1 MAELSE
7 KNKRYIQNVAG
18 NPNASQS
25 AKNIAAKYAAN
36 AGTTVQAVAS
46 QPKTQTGVSQS
57 TTQIGPKFAS
67 GAFTPNKTQIGPSYS
82 ATSFNP
88 PRTKTTTSSIIS
100 GDQTTTG
107 GIATGGTPK
116 DVGVKTTEEKVVT
129 QPISGGGGGGRR
141 TVPKPPVQPKQPVQ
155 PVQPIFP
162 TGTQGLR
169 ATAEKFGLP
178 VGFDPATGQVSIG
191 GKGVDVSELRRDAQ
205 GNYYGTP
212 EQIQRV
218 INTSG
223 TPPSGTQALRE
234 AFAGRD
240 VQYSPETGVVV
251 DGVPVDTSNLP
262 MVGDRFYVTPAQAEA
277 LGSQIDE
284 MKSPELKAQDQ
295 IAEEQ
300 ARLQEKQANLTEQRQ
315 QLMTGLEQY
324 QSPLSQ
330 EVISTIRAAY
340 GNPFQYDPNAD
351 QALRQAQTFAERQL
365 MEQLNARGILS
376 STMTRDQLGSLYAEL
391 LPKYESIAFD
401 RYNQNVDNLL
411 KQANFMMQLSQDD
424 YERYKDFVVQSI
436 NGIDEVSRNTVQTAK
451 NNIDAINDALKN
463 KLQAQK
469 DAAEL
474 ELKKYNSALDRLD
487 KLGYA
492 DSTTAAILGIP
503 VNTPSGQVQR
513 LLLQQKINTEELLLK
528 TKLQIAENAEKAKLD
543 KEKIDFEY
551 RLKLPMEQAKLSL
564 EQAKFAE
571 SKRAA
576 QARESIDTAR
586 ELRLQKEGQV
596 TVQGQTFKKSPYF
609 NMIYDKINN
618 EIQTEREDEASKII
632 VRGASGQIVKN
643 WYQTP
648 GSADHKRIL
657 TQVMKNP
664 SLNDLEKTLILDD
677 NNIPY
682 SVDILRDYG
691 IIK

>member
-7 KNKRYIQNVAG
+7 KRQKFIQTVAS
-18 NPNASQS
+18 NPNASQT
-25 AKNIAAKYAAN
+25 AKNIAAKYAAS
-36 AGTTVQAVAS
+36 AGTTVQSVAA
-46 QPKTQTGVSQS
+46 QPKTTTTTGGV
-57 TTQIGPKFAS
+57 TTTTGGS
-67 GAFTPNKTQIGPSYS
+67 GATTTQIGPSYFGS
-82 ATSFNP
+82 YNP
-88 PRTKTTTSSIIS
+88 NKKTTTASIIS
-100 GDQTTTG
+100 RDQTTTG
-107 GIATGGTPK
+107 DIATGGTPK

-129 QPISGGGGGGRR
+129 QPISGGGGGGAIAKSGV
-141 TVPKPPVQPKQPVQ
+141 VPKP

-178 VGFDPATGQVSIG
+178 VGFDLATGQVSIG
-191 GKGVDVSELRRDAQ
+191 GKAVDVSELRRDAQ

-223 TPPSGTQALRE
+223 TPPTGTQSLRE

-251 DGVPVDTSNLP
+251 DGVPIDTSNLP
-262 MVGDRFYVTPAQAEA
+262 MVGDRFYVTPAQSQA
-277 LGSQIDE
+277 LATQIDQ
-284 MKSPELKAQDQ
+284 MKSEELKAQDKIKEIQ
-295 IAEEQ
+295 AQQTEEL
-300 ARLQEKQANLTEQRQ
+300 AKLEKQKEEAL
-315 QLMTGLEQY
+315 TGLKDY
-324 QSPLSQ
+324 KSLITDDF
-330 EVISTIRAAY
+330 ISTIRSVF

-351 QALRQAQTFAERQL
+351 RSLQQAQIYAERQL
-365 MEQLNARGILS
+365 REQLNARGILS

-391 LPKYESIAFD
+391 VPKYESIAFD
-401 RYNQNVDNLL
+401 RYNQNVDNML
-411 KQANFMMQLSQDD
+411 KQAYILRQLSQDD
-424 YERYKDFVVQSI
+424 YVRYKDFVTASI
-436 NGIDEVSRNTVQTAK
+436 NSIDEVSKNTIQQAK
-451 NNIDAINDALKN
+451 NNIDTINDALVRQETARQNESQRKI
-463 KLQAQK
+463 AQYN
-469 DAAEL
+469 AALSRFDKMGFADDET
-474 ELKKYNSALDRLD
+474 ARL
-487 KLGYA
+487 LN
-492 DSTTAAILGIP
+492 IP
-503 VNTPSGQVQR
+503 VNTPSEQIKR
-513 LLLQQKINTEELLLK
+513 LLLQKKLEEENSINDYKRRIEEKRIQTE
-528 TKLQIAENAEKAKLD
+528 LD
-543 KEKIDFEY
+543 KEEIDYEYEKKAPDRALAREKFE
-551 RLKLPMEQAKLSL
+551 E
-564 EQAKFAE
+564 E
-571 SKRAA
+571 KRAA
-576 QARESIDTAR
+576 RARESIDTAR

>member
-7 KNKRYIQNVAG
+7 KRQKFIQSVAS

-25 AKNIAAKYAAN
+25 AKNIAAKYAAS
-36 AGTTVQAVAS
+36 AGTTVQNVAS
-46 QPKTQTGVSQS
+46 QSKTPTGMTAEGSK
-57 TTQIGPKFAS
+57 TTSQIGPA
-67 GAFTPNKTQIGPSYS
+67 YS

-100 GDQTTTG
+100 GNQTTAG

-116 DVGVKTTEEKVVT
+116 DVITKTPEQQITTQEIKTTTPTTTMGVTPKAPTTTT
-129 QPISGGGGGGRR
+129 QPM
-141 TVPKPPVQPKQPVQ
+141 T
-155 PVQPIFP
+155 FP

-169 ATAEKFGLP
+169 ASAENIGLP
-178 VGFDPATGQVSIG
+178 VGFDAATGQVSIG
-191 GKGVDVSELRRDAQ
+191 GKVVDVTGLQRNAQ
-205 GNYYGTP
+205 GSYFGTP
-212 EQIQRV
+212 EQIRSV
-218 INTSG
+218 INQSG
-223 TPPSGTQALRE
+223 VPPTGTQSLRE
-234 AFAGRD
+234 AFAGRS
-240 VQYSPETGVVV
+240 VQYSPETGVVI
-251 DGVPVDTSNLP
+251 DGVRIDTSNLP
-262 MVGDRFYVTPAQAEA
+262 MVGDRFYVTPEQTQSLAT
-277 LGSQIDE
+277 QIDE

-295 IAEEQ
+295 IAKEQ
-300 ARLQEKQANLTEQRQ
+300 EMLQERQTQLVAERQ

-351 QALRQAQTFAERQL
+351 QALRQAQTFAERQI

-376 STMTRDQLGSLYAEL
+376 STITRDQLGSLYAEL
-391 LPKYESIAFD
+391 LPKYESIAFE
-401 RYNQNVDNLL
+401 RYNQNVDSLL

-451 NNIDAINDALKN
+451 NNIDAINDSLKN

-528 TKLQIAENAEKAKLD
+528 TKLQIAENEEKAKLD
-543 KEKIDFEY
+543 KEKIDYEY

-586 ELRLQKEGQV
+586 ELRLQKEGSV

-618 EIQTEREDEASKII
+618 EIQAETEAPGSKKI
-632 VRGASGQIVKN
+632 VKGKSGQIVKN
-643 WYQTP
+643 FYQEP
-648 GSADHKRIL
+648 GSVEHKRLVTNI
-657 TQVMKNP
+657 MKNP

-682 SVDILRDYG
+682 SVDILRSYG
-691 IIK
+691 LIK